1 MGNKTMRVFLAI
13 AAVLLVISHF
23 AHWLGS
29 IWNTMAGV
37 IGGLI
42 VIGVSIVCSRLAR
55 SGPGNVGWFLV
66 PVLLF
71 TVVPAVAKAWKF
83 FTEEK
88 TMLSRLIEIAPFLIG
103 FVVPLGLIL
112 LVYVELRDK

>member
-1 MGNKTMRVFLAI
+1 MRTFLAS
-13 AAVLLVISHF
+13 AAVLLVVYHF
-23 AHWLGS
+23 FHWLTA
-29 IWNTMAGV
+29 ILNTAAGF

-42 VIGVSIVCSRLAR
+42 VIAVSIVCGRLAR

-66 PVLLF
+66 PILLF

-88 TMLSRLIEIAPFLIG
+88 AMLSRVIDVTPFLIG